1 MDAENTDKAGEDI
14 IDESVRFKG
23 TVKDF
28 NARRGFGYII
38 PEGKGEDDK
47 VFAHWRQI
55 ESSDEW
61 PQLKEGQV
69 VEYYLGKKENAKRKS
84 QKQFAAKITLEGGN
98 PVTVSIER
106 NYPNRQQRFSGTVK
120 FFDARKGFGFIKA
133 KEDFSF
139 DGTDFKAGEAK
150 IYIAREDI
158 KTDADIAPNLKD
170 DAEVEFTLYKTD
182 NASSKGSKYG
192 AGDVTKSGGGVF
204 SEDDFATKRT
214 GWPKRRFKNFG
225 GKGKGGG
232 WGKMKG
238 MNMMGAGQMFMM
250 NGMPYMMMPVGG
262 GFGGKRNKKTW

>member
-1 MDAENTDKAGEDI
+1 MDAENKAGEDI
-14 IDESVRFKG
+14 IDESVRYKG

-69 VEYYLGKKENAKRKS
+69 VEYYIGKKENAKRKS
-84 QKQFAAKITLEGGN
+84 QEKFAAKITLEGGN
-98 PVTVSIER
+98 PVTVAVER
-106 NYPNRQQRFSGTVK
+106 DFPNRQQRFSGEIK
-120 FFDARKGFGFIKA
+120 FFDARKGFGFIKP
-133 KEDFSF
+133 KSDFSF
-139 DGTDFKAGEAK
+139 DGTDFKAGEAN

-158 KTDADIAPNLKD
+158 KTDFDGAPNLKD
-170 DAEVEFTLYKTD
+170 GADCEFTLYKTD
-182 NASSKGSKYG
+182 NSSSKGSKYG
-192 AGDVTKSGGGVF
+192 AGDVTKVGGGVF
-204 SEDDFATKRT
+204 GEDDMATKRT
-214 GWPKRRFKNFG
+214 GWPKRRFKN
-225 GKGKGGG
+225 KGGFG
-232 WGKMKG
+232 PMKGMKG

-262 GFGGKRNKKTW
+262 FGGRKNKKTW

>member
-1 MDAENTDKAGEDI
+1 MDADDNKAGEDI
-14 IDESVRFKG
+14 IDESVRHKG
-23 TVKDF
+23 AVKDF

-61 PQLKEGQV
+61 PQLKEGQT

-98 PVTVSIER
+98 PVTVAIER
-106 NYPNRQQRFSGTVK
+106 NYPNRQQRFSGEVK
-120 FFDARKGFGFIKA
+120 FFDARKGFGFIKP
-133 KEDFSF
+133 KTDFSF
-139 DGTDFKAGEAK
+139 DGSDFKAGEAN

-170 DAEVEFTLYKTD
+170 GADCEFTLYKTD
-182 NASSKGSKYG
+182 NSSSKGSKYG
-192 AGDVTKSGGGVF
+192 AGDVTKVGGGVF

-214 GWPKRRFKNFG
+214 GWPKRRFKNQ
-225 GKGKGGG
+225 GGG
-232 WGKMKG
+232 GFGPMKG
-238 MNMMGAGQMFMM
+238 MKGMGAGQMFMM

-262 GFGGKRNKKTW
+262 MGGGRKNKKTW